1 MLNGLLPASPPAG
14 RLEYAGSLLNI
25 TGGMALY
32 CTIGLDGASEVWQAG
47 LIIISV
53 FFLLML
59 PLKAVSRLADLG
71 RPPRQAW
78 LVLAPGYNLY
88 FVALLLCKPGKQF
101 RTEPMKPLEVA
112 LCLIPSVFGAV
123 LWGVAIFRLIRAL
136 AV

>member
-1 MLNGLLPASPPAG
+1 MLNGLLPDSPPAG

-32 CTIGLDGASEVWQAG
+32 CSLGLDRASEVWQAG
-47 LIIISV
+47 LIIISI
-53 FFLLML
+53 FFLLLL

-78 LVLAPGYNLY
+78 LILLPLYNMY
-88 FVALLLCKPGKQF
+88 FVALLLAKPG
-101 RTEPMKPLEVA
+101 RHAGTEPMKPLEIG

-136 AV
+136 AA